1 MADRYFQ
8 IQLQARSTLAAYQP
22 LCIRGGAD
30 AGLDGAILFPAI
42 GERWI
47 TLPGDPETLQISLL
61 AADQGQE
68 APSPVAAV
76 RRDRSAA
83 LTLLDLSHWLFAR
96 SSRVKGARSCGQL
109 RLASQLSTEEL
120 TANLH
125 GIYLHHLQH
134 PDADFELRCRRGA
147 GLETDLSAL
156 RHGCLELHASARA
169 LGVIGS
175 GGQPVDIII
184 PTYGQPR
191 FTLRC
196 IASVLRDLLIHRRSI
211 TGRLDVRLMVV
222 DDAHPQQHG
231 QAVLQWLADRGCLEF
246 QVNRRNL
253 GFLESCNQAVSRSR
267 DDSLIVLLNND
278 IEVLPGWLTGLVD
291 TIEQES
297 DVGLVGSKLI
307 YPDGRLQE
315 AGGIV
320 WQDGSAWNFGR
331 LKNPA
336 HPDYNYA
343 RSVDYVSGASIMVPR
358 RHWDAAGGFD
368 QRFIPA
374 YYEDT
379 DLALTLRDRGL
390 KVIYQPS
397 SQAIHHEGISCGTD
411 LTSGVKAYQV
421 TNQVSFLEKWQARL
435 QQHQPTG
442 ERLDRAKHRGAL
454 GRILV
459 IENQLLDPEGD
470 AGSLFMLNYCLAL
483 RELGYTI
490 SYVPTDN
497 LTHQQDKAAL
507 MGARGIQVLCQ
518 PQITSVDDIFESRDE
533 RFDLILLARPGNF
546 PHLESL
552 RRLAPQTPVVYF
564 THDLHHLR
572 TLRTAGNLSETKD
585 RRRLLQRAE
594 RLRDQEAEIFR
605 RVDLVLHISE
615 EENRIAQ
622 ALHPHAAVVLP
633 PVVTATATSA
643 SGTTGCGSSGRRV
656 LFVGNFAHSP
666 NITAARWLTETIW
679 PRVRAMDPDMEL
691 LIVGRN
697 PPACLVDGDGVE
709 VLGYVEDLSAL
720 MQTVDIGIAPLQEG
734 AGVKG
739 KVLSALAHGLPMV
752 TTPIGAE
759 GIITATRSCSALLV
773 ADTAEGLAAEVL
785 ALRHRSE
792 QERRALAEE
801 GQAFIQRHFGPEALV
816 SRFRQMFEILGL
828 PFEQQVSSFLPYAP
842 RSNDQRFTSSNSFTQ
857 GVHPLA

>member
-8 IQLQARSTLAAYQP
+8 IQLQAQSTLAAYQP
-22 LCIRGGAD
+22 LCIQGDAE
-30 AGLDGAILFPAI
+30 AGLDGAILFPAV

-47 TLPGDPETLQISLL
+47 TLPGDPETLQVSLL
-61 AADQGQE
+61 AAEPGQE
-68 APSPVAAV
+68 TPSPVASV

-96 SSRVKGARSCGQL
+96 SSRVQSGRSCGQL
-109 RLASQLSTEEL
+109 RLSSQLSIEQL

-125 GIYLHHLQH
+125 EIYLSHLRH
-134 PDADFELRCRRGA
+134 PDADFELRCRLGA
-147 GLETDLSAL
+147 ELEMDLSAL
-156 RHGCLELHASARA
+156 RQSCQQLHASART

-184 PTYGQPR
+184 PTYGQPGY
-191 FTLRC
+191 TLRC
-196 IASVLRDLLIHRRSI
+196 IASVLRDLLIHRRVI
-211 TGRLDVRLMVV
+211 KGRLDVQLMVV

-231 QAVLQWLADRGCLEF
+231 QAVLQWLADQGCLDF
-246 QVNRRNL
+246 RVNSCNL

-291 TIEQES
+291 TIEQDI

-411 LTSGVKAYQV
+411 LNSGVKAYQV
-421 TNQVSFLEKWQARL
+421 TNQVSFLEKWQSRL
-435 QQHQPTG
+435 RQHQPAG
-442 ERLDRAKHRGAL
+442 ECLERAKHRGAL

-459 IENQLLDPEGD
+459 IENQLLEPEGD
-470 AGSLFMLNYCLAL
+470 AGSLFMINYCLAL

-490 SYVPTDN
+490 TYVPTDN
-497 LTHQQDKAAL
+497 LTHQKDKAAL
-507 MGARGIQVLCQ
+507 MGARGIQVICR
-518 PQITSVDDIFESRDE
+518 PEIASVEDIFKSSTEC
-533 RFDLILLARPGNF
+533 FDLILLARPGNF
-546 PHLESL
+546 PHLESIS
-552 RRLAPQTPVVYF
+552 RLVPQTPVVYF

-572 TLRTAGNLSETKD
+572 TLRTARNLTDRKE
-585 RRRLLQRAE
+585 RRRLQQRANL
-594 RLRDQEAEIFR
+594 LREQESEIFS

-622 ALHPHAAVVLP
+622 ALHPHPAVVLP
-633 PVVTATATSA
+633 PVVTVPATSGFGR
-643 SGTTGCGSSGRRV
+643 SGQQV
-656 LFVGNFAHSP
+656 LFVGNFSHSP
-666 NITAARWLTETIW
+666 NITAAEWLTEAIW
-679 PRVRAMDPDMEL
+679 PRVRAMAPDMQL

-697 PPACLVDGDGVE
+697 PPHFLKRGDGID

-720 MQTVDIGIAPLQEG
+720 MQTVDIGIAPLKEG

-752 TTPIGAE
+752 TTTIGAE
-759 GIITATRSCSALLV
+759 GITDATRSCSALLV
-773 ADTAEGLAAEVL
+773 ADTAAALAAEVL
-785 ALRHRSE
+785 ALRQRPE
-792 QERRALAEE
+792 QQRRALAEN
-801 GQAFIQRHFGPEALV
+801 GRRFIQRHFGPEALV
-816 SRFRQMFEILGL
+816 SRFKQMFETL
-828 PFEQQVSSFLPYAP
+828 ELPYEQHVSRFQPYTP
-842 RSNDQRFTSSNSFTQ
+842 RGNDQLFNSSNSFTQ
-857 GVHPLA
+857 GIHPLA

>member
-8 IQLQARSTLAAYQP
+8 IQLQAQSTLAAYQP
-22 LCIRGGAD
+22 LCIQGGAD
-30 AGLDGAILFPAI
+30 AGLDGAILFPAV

-47 TLPGDPETLQISLL
+47 TLPGDPETLQVSLL
-61 AADQGQE
+61 ASEPGQE
-68 APSPVAAV
+68 TPSPVAAV

-83 LTLLDLSHWLFAR
+83 LTLLDLSHWLFTR

-109 RLASQLSTEEL
+109 RLSSQLSTEKL

-125 GIYLHHLQH
+125 GIYLHHLRH
-134 PDADFELRCRRGA
+134 PDAEFELRCRRGA
-147 GLETDLSAL
+147 GLEMDLSAL
-156 RHGCLELHASARA
+156 RHSCRQLHASARS

-184 PTYGQPR
+184 PTYGQPLY
-191 FTLRC
+191 TLRC
-196 IASVLRDLLIHRRSI
+196 IASVLRDLLIHRRVI
-211 TGRLDVRLMVV
+211 KGRLDVRLMVV

-231 QAVLQWLADRGCLEF
+231 QAVLQWLADQGCLDF
-246 QVNRRNL
+246 RVNSCNL

-267 DDSLIVLLNND
+267 NDSLIVLLNND

-291 TIEQES
+291 TIEQDI

-397 SQAIHHEGISCGTD
+397 SQAIHHEGVSCGTD

-421 TNQVSFLEKWQARL
+421 TNQVSFLEKWQSRL
-435 QQHQPTG
+435 QQHQPAG
-442 ERLDRAKHRGAL
+442 ECLERAKHRGAL

-490 SYVPTDN
+490 TYVPTDN
-497 LTHQQDKAAL
+497 LAHQQDKAAL

-518 PQITSVDDIFESRDE
+518 PQITSVDDIFESRAE

-546 PHLESL
+546 PHLNSL
-552 RRLAPQTPVVYF
+552 RRLAPKTPVVYF

-572 TLRTAGNLSETKD
+572 TQRTAGNITDRKE
-585 RRRLLQRAE
+585 RRRLLQRAD

-605 RVDLVLHISE
+605 RADLVLHISE

-622 ALHPHAAVVLP
+622 GLHPHAAVVLP
-633 PVVTATATSA
+633 PVVTAPATSPL
-643 SGTTGCGSSGRRV
+643 GTSGRRV

-666 NITAARWLTETIW
+666 NVTAAQWLTEAIW
-679 PRVRAMDPDMEL
+679 PRVRAVAPDMQL

-697 PPACLVDGDGVE
+697 PPDFLMAGDGID

-720 MQTVDIGIAPLQEG
+720 MQSVDIGIAPLQEG

-752 TTPIGAE
+752 TTTIGAE
-759 GIITATRSCSALLV
+759 GITDATRSCSALLV
-773 ADTAEGLAAEVL
+773 ADTADALAAEVL
-785 ALRHRSE
+785 ALRQRPD
-792 QERRALAEE
+792 QERRALAED
-801 GQAFIQRHFGPEALV
+801 GRRFIQRHFGPETLV
-816 SRFRQMFEILGL
+816 SRFKEMFETLGL
-828 PFEQQVSSFLPYAP
+828 PYEQQVSRFLPYAP
-842 RSNDQRFTSSNSFTQ
+842 RGNDQLFTSSNSFTQ